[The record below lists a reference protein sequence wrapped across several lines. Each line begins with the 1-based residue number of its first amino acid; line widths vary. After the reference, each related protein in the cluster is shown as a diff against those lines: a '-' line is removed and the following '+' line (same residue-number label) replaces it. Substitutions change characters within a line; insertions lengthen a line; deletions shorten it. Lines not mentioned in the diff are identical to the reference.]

1 MRESSTVSRVAES
14 FDYSGRD
21 LEAMSFAS
29 NYHCWILELF
39 RPYLG
44 ARVVE
49 VGAGTGS
56 FSELLLRSEPETLTL
71 VEPSS
76 MYRQLVERM
85 GKLSSASRVQTH
97 NSTFSSVAGRIR
109 DEARPD
115 SIVYVNVLEHVI
127 DDEAELTMAHATLS
141 SGGRLFI
148 FVPALS
154 WLYGSF
160 DEMVGHHRRYSRRE
174 LESKIERSGFCVLKS
189 IYFDL
194 AGIAPWWLKYRLLR
208 SRRMEPEAVRFYDRF
223 CVPWLK
229 RVETLASPPI
239 GKNLLLVAERK

>member
-1 MRESSTVSRVAES
+1 MSRVAES
-14 FDYSGRD
+14 VDYHGRD

-29 NYHCWILELF
+29 NYHSWILELF
-39 RPYLG
+39 QPYLG

-49 VGAGTGS
+49 VGAGTGL
-56 FSELLLRSEPETLTL
+56 FSELLLRRDPETLTL

-76 MYRQLVERM
+76 MYDQLVERI
-85 GKLSSASRVQTH
+85 GKLPTASRVQTH
-97 NSTFSSVAGRIR
+97 NSTFSRVADRIR
-109 DEARPD
+109 DETQPD
-115 SIVYVNVLEHVI
+115 SIVYVNVLEHVV
-127 DDEAELTMAHATLS
+127 DDEAELAVVHATLS
-141 SGGRLFI
+141 CAGRLFV

-174 LESKIERSGFCVLKS
+174 LEGKIERSGFCVLKS

-194 AGIAPWWLKYRLLR
+194 AGIVPWWLQYRLLR
-208 SRRMEPEAVRFYDRF
+208 SRRMEPEAVKFYDRF

-229 RVETLASPPI
+229 KVETFASPPI